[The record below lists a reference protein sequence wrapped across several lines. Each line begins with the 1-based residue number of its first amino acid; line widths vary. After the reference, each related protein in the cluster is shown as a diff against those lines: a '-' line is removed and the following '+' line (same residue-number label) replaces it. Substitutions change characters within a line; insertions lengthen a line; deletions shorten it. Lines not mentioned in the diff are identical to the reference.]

1 MSIHHRKPHNRLKN
15 WPIFDILNDEID
27 GLIPTTKVRNWQH
40 LEEILS
46 NDPIFKTSEEWL
58 FRGQRRSDW
67 GLTPSL
73 ARLSDNDT
81 IHVDL
86 ANRHLNQFKYSVRG
100 RVSSISSLDD
110 LDVWA
115 IGQHYGL
122 MTPLLDWSRSPYV
135 SIFFAVEFRDPEN
148 ETPKNYSRAIFALNK
163 TKLDKLKVDIF
174 VDSLASENARLISQN
189 GLFTISPFGESKTL
203 ETEILN
209 QLADRDIDVDDPD
222 ILRKYIFKIHIPME
236 DEKDRVDCFQSLRK
250 MNIHHSSLYPDLIGS
265 SFHCNELIKEE
276 SSSKS

>member
-1 MSIHHRKPHNRLKN
+1 MSIQHRKPHNRLSA
-15 WPIFDILNDEID
+15 WPKFDIFNDEID
-27 GLIPTTKVRNWQH
+27 GAIPVTKVKNWQH

-46 NDPIFKTSEEWL
+46 NDTIFKTSDEWL

-73 ARLSDNDT
+73 ARLSEHDT
-81 IHVDL
+81 IDADL
-86 ANRHLNQFKYSVRG
+86 ANRHLNLFKYSVRG
-100 RVSSISSLDD
+100 RVKSISSLED

-135 SIFFAVEFRDPEN
+135 SMFFAVEIRDPEN
-148 ETPKNYSRAIFALNK
+148 ESPKNYSRAIFALNK
-163 TKLDKLKVDIF
+163 TRLDRLNVDIF

-189 GLFTISPFGESKTL
+189 GLFTISPFSDSNTL
-203 ETEILN
+203 ETDILN
-209 QLADRDIDVDDPD
+209 QLAERDIDIDDPD
-222 ILRKYIFKIHIPME
+222 VLKRYIFKVHIPME
-236 DEKDRVDCFQSLRK
+236 DEKDRLDCFQSLRK

-265 SFHCNELIKEE
+265 SSHCNELIKEE
-276 SSSKS
+276 YHSKS